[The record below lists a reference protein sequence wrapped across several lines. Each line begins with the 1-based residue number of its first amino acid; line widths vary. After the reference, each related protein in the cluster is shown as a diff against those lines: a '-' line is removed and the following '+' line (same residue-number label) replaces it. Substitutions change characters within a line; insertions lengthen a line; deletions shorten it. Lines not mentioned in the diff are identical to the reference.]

1 MTLTR
6 VKKNFQITLPNQIRK
21 KFNISV
27 GDYIMINEEDR
38 NIVIKPV
45 KIIDSDQE
53 YFYTKEWQE
62 KEAEADRDLADG
74 RYTDFNNVEDLIKD
88 LNS

>member
-6 VKKNFQITLPNQIRK
+6 VKKNFQITLPNQIRR

-27 GDYIMINEEDR
+27 GDYIKINEEER
-38 NIVIKPV
+38 KIAIKPV
-45 KIIDSDQE
+45 KIIELDQE

-62 KEAEADRDLADG
+62 KEAQADRNLAEG
-74 RYTDFNNVEDLIKD
+74 RYKEFDNVEDLIKD

>member
-6 VKKNFQITLPNQIRK
+6 VKKNFQITLPNQIRR

-27 GDYIMINEEDR
+27 GDYIIIDEEER
-38 NIVIKPV
+38 KIVIKPV
-45 KIIDSDQE
+45 KIVDSDQE

-62 KEAEADRDLADG
+62 KETQADRDLAEG
-74 RYTDFNNVEDLIKD
+74 RYKEFDNVEDLIKD

>member
-21 KFNISV
+21 KYKISV
-27 GDYIMINEEDR
+27 GDYITIDEEGR
-38 NIVIKPV
+38 KIVIKPV

-53 YFYTKEWQE
+53 YFYSREWQE
-62 KEAEADRDLADG
+62 KEAGADRDLDEG
-74 RYTDFNNVEDLIKD
+74 RYKDFDNVEDLIKD
-88 LNS
+88 INS

>member
-6 VKKNFQITLPNQIRK
+6 VKKNFQITLPNQIRR

-27 GDYIMINEEDR
+27 GDYIIIDEEER
-38 NIVIKPV
+38 KIVIKPV
-45 KIIDSDQE
+45 KIVDSDQE

-62 KEAEADRDLADG
+62 KEAQADRDLAEG
-74 RYTDFNNVEDLIKD
+74 RYKEFDNVEDLIKD

>member
-6 VKKNFQITLPNQIRK
+6 VKKNFQITLPNQIRR

-27 GDYIMINEEDR
+27 GDYIIIDEEER
-38 NIVIKPV
+38 KIVIKPV
-45 KIIDSDQE
+45 KIVDSDQE

-62 KEAEADRDLADG
+62 KEDQADRDLAEG
-74 RYTDFNNVEDLIKD
+74 RYKEFDNVEVLIKD